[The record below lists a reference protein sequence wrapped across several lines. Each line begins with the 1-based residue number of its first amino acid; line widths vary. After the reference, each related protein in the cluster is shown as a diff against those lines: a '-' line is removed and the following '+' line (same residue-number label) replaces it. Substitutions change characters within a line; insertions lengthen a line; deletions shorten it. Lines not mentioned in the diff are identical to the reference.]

1 MYGLRVATVRNG
13 RKKEKK
19 QKTKIENENDTKT
32 NKTTNE
38 QHASRHR
45 RTISRRENGLTAVN
59 ELPSFELT
67 LITEACCDGREGM
80 AVWHKQVQVVRSPVA
95 LPAAT
100 HARLLGSRLSARI

>member
-38 QHASRHR
+38 QHARSIEEQHRAGKHVLSHVLRRACVIFVNMLSRPR
-45 RTISRRENGLTAVN
+45 RR
-59 ELPSFELT
+59 
-67 LITEACCDGREGM
+67 DGFPG
-80 AVWHKQVQVVRSPVA
+80 VA
-95 LPAAT
+95 IAM
-100 HARLLGSRLSARI
+100 